1 LSGSP
6 HVSKREIGDILE
18 QVFGLPLALG
28 SVSNLEQELSK
39 ALAITHAEALEAV
52 RRAAVKNVDETGWK
66 MRGRKAW
73 AWVMASF
80 WHATFQIGFNVASRP

>member
-1 LSGSP
+1 MGRS
-6 HVSKREIGDILE
+6 RIGDFLE

-39 ALAITHAEALEAV
+39 ALAVPYAEALEAV

-66 MRGRKAW
+66 KGGRTAW
-73 AWVMASF
+73 AWGGPNCSP
-80 WHATFQIGFNVASRP
+80 S